1 MAVVLRRYRPAM
13 LGRAQISLSLG
24 LLEVPKSTELELRW
38 RCGMSPGGDGGQLRC
53 LACRTTTGASPNTP
67 KSAGGEPPTSE
78 HISTAYVV
86 IKAVAEQQGGR
97 KALSKPYLCSQRH
110 GAHGAEDG

>member
-1 MAVVLRRYRPAM
+1 M
-13 LGRAQISLSLG
+13 
-24 LLEVPKSTELELRW
+24 LEVWHVSWWGWLTAE
-38 RCGMSPGGDGGQLRC
+38 MSGLQNHHRGQ
-53 LACRTTTGASPNTP
+53 PNPP
-67 KSAGGEPPTSE
+67 KSAGGEPPMSE